1 MEEILGVVNEVPV
14 PREDP
19 PVELAYQLIMPEL
32 DVAPSVTVPVPH
44 RLPGVVDVIDG
55 GGFTVIVVVA

>member
-14 PREDP
+14 PREEP
-19 PVELAYQLIMPEL
+19 PVEATYQLIIPEL
-32 DVAPSVTVPVPH
+32 AMAPNVTVPVPH
-44 RLPGVVDVIDG
+44 RLPGVVVVMDG